1 MKRIYQNHPVV
12 FLKNEKIER
21 LFSMDS
27 CLLGDLGKKNKQP
40 AWKRLRRGWQTL
52 CSIIGK

>member
-1 MKRIYQNHPVV
+1 MKKIYQSHPVV

-27 CLLGDLGKKNKQP
+27 SLVGNLGKKKQP
-40 AWKRLRRGWQTL
+40 AWKRLQKGWQTL
-52 CSIIGK
+52 RSIIYR